1 MGVQQ
6 LSDQPTS
13 LGNQSEPH
21 DNRVALATSVPL
33 EAIGQRLD
41 AVAAQLFP
49 DYSRGRLQ
57 QWIKAGQLRVDGATC
72 QPKQKL
78 RGGEQLTIAA
88 ELEQQGD
95 WLAEPLALEVVY
107 QDEAIIVINK
117 PAGLVVHPAAGNRTG
132 TLLNGLLYHYPELA
146 QVPRAGIVHR
156 LDKDT
161 TGLMVVARTLPAQ
174 ASLVAQLQARTV
186 SRQYE
191 AVVVGEPTAGGT
203 IDQPIGRH
211 PKQRTLMAVV
221 ANGKPAITHYSVI
234 KRCAGYSHL
243 AVKLETGRT
252 HQIRVHMAHRRWP
265 LVGDTAYAGRPRPAK
280 GCPPAL
286 REVIEQFPRQALHAR
301 ALELIHPSSGEQV
314 GWQVARP
321 TDLQQLLDALA
332 AGG

>member
-1 MGVQQ
+1 V
-6 LSDQPTS
+6 
-13 LGNQSEPH
+13 
-21 DNRVALATSVPL
+21 VPP
-33 EAIGQRLD
+33 ESIGQRLD
-41 AVAAQLFP
+41 AAAAQLFP

-57 QWIKAGQLRVDGATC
+57 QWIKSGQLLIDGAIG

-78 RGGEQLTIAA
+78 RGGEQLTIDA
-88 ELEQQGD
+88 ELEEQGD
-95 WLAEPLALEVVY
+95 WLPEAMALDVVFE
-107 QDEAIIVINK
+107 DSAIIVINK
-117 PAGLVVHPAAGNRTG
+117 PTGLVVHPAAGNRTG
-132 TLLNGLLYHYPELA
+132 TLLNGLLHRYPELA

-174 ASLVAQLQARTV
+174 ASLVAQLQARSV

-191 AVVVGEPTAGGT
+191 AVVVGEPTGGGT
-203 IDQPIGRH
+203 VNEPIGRH
-211 PKQRTLMAVV
+211 PKQRKLMAVV
-221 ANGKPAITHYSVI
+221 GNGKPAITHYSVI
-234 KRCAGYSHL
+234 KRYAGYSHL

-265 LVGDTAYAGRPRPAK
+265 LVGDATYGGRPRPAK

-301 ALELIHPSSGEQV
+301 ALELAHPVSGELV

-321 TDLQQLLDALA
+321 ADLQALLDSLA
-332 AGG
+332 AGQ